1 MALLLTAAGSSAVP
15 WRSWIANL
23 GHDTYAYP
31 SWVNDQI
38 ASCECSAV
46 GCFAAPSSVT
56 VDWRAAPNLTY
67 CVAKSWL
74 LEHMPE
80 FDKHFLPPSI
90 AVNMSSMLD
99 DHISFALMADA
110 AAPWSA
116 SVPLAAKLAYLLP
129 YAAYHEARQ
138 NWRPLLFAK
147 FFAEVERAPTV
158 ADAVQAL
165 IAPNVFTNWT
175 GHAWADAPPPPPG
188 ADYQLHWSS
197 STNPP
202 VVAPLDFVAYGYGS
216 CTAWATL
223 LAYAAQ
229 FCRNYRAIHR
239 NALTPFFRRLRYTLR
254 AVGVPA
260 RQAGTPCWNSEYS
273 GVDYRGLASEN
284 ENVRL
289 CWHGGSAA
297 RGHGGGFLNN
307 HNWVEYYDP
316 ADSAWH
322 FVNVPPGTKAP
333 DAGLCG
339 DDFSAARGCGF
350 NASAPPG
357 TECDGVSGGP
367 GAAMRDHE
375 IFAATWSAEGEGDA
389 IDGGPVVDGGALRLS
404 SGEPASPLVWAPALR
419 SPLGEPLKGV
429 GLRFVNRTEHY
440 RCKPTTRRAS

>member
-1 MALLLTAAGSSAVP
+1 MAVLLTAVGVAAVP

-99 DHISFALMADA
+99 DHIAFALMADA

-223 LAYAAQ
+223 LACAAQ
-229 FCRNYRAIHR
+229 FWRN
-239 NALTPFFRRLRYTLR
+239 
-254 AVGVPA
+254 
-260 RQAGTPCWNSEYS
+260 
-273 GVDYRGLASEN
+273 
-284 ENVRL
+284 
-289 CWHGGSAA
+289 SAQ
-297 RGHGGGFLNN
+297 F
-307 HNWVEYYDP
+307 
-316 ADSAWH
+316 
-322 FVNVPPGTKAP
+322 
-333 DAGLCG
+333 
-339 DDFSAARGCGF
+339 
-350 NASAPPG
+350 
-357 TECDGVSGGP
+357 
-367 GAAMRDHE
+367 GAM
-375 IFAATWSAEGEGDA
+375 
-389 IDGGPVVDGGALRLS
+389 L
-404 SGEPASPLVWAPALR
+404 
-419 SPLGEPLKGV
+419 
-429 GLRFVNRTEHY
+429 
-440 RCKPTTRRAS
+440 